1 MAPDRPLLRRKQA
14 EKSQIKE
21 VTEES
26 ADQGGELTRTFFLRK
41 LYEMGTTEVIK

>member
-26 ADQGGELTRTFFLRK
+26 ADQGGELTRAFFLRK
-41 LYEMGTTEVIK
+41 LYEMGTIEVIK